1 MIFLATQFCFY
12 LIFYSLLQVP
22 SQAWKVR
29 KRVSRE
35 DTSAAK
41 PEQVLEWRSEK
52 VGKVTSP
59 RTWEIPGTKHVSTK
73 YGLHHFASNLFYLW
87 TYRCL
92 PKGRVICPL
101 LHCINACVYAV
112 NLIMLMKD
120 ASSSDLP
127 SCRTALF
134 CTRILVKTDHTL
146 SFWCSNK
153 KHHHCI

>member
-1 MIFLATQFCFY
+1 MIILATQFCFY
-12 LIFYSLLQVP
+12 LIFCSLLQVP

-59 RTWEIPGTKHVSTK
+59 RTWEIPGTKHVSTT

-92 PKGRVICPL
+92 PKWREIHPP
-101 LHCINACVYAV
+101 LHCINACVYAI

-120 ASSSDLP
+120 AVFFRSSIMP
-127 SCRTALF
+127 LF

-146 SFWCSNK
+146 FFWCSNK